1 MSALPDGAE
10 CVHSLC
16 QLAPHNAMTVLLF
29 RIKMKSSIPSAV
41 MSLLTILSIRL
52 ILLIIVRTLSVN
64 EKRVTSSDTY
74 AGDATIE
81 EEEKK

>member
-1 MSALPDGAE
+1 
-10 CVHSLC
+10 
-16 QLAPHNAMTVLLF
+16 MTVLLF